1 MAEASAAGTGFDRP
15 LGRFAW
21 FELMTT
27 DVDAAREF
35 YTAIAGWSTSLWEG
49 GSGPYEMWMNGE
61 TAVAGLMELPQPEVP
76 PCWLAYVSTPDLG
89 VTLAKVRDLGGS
101 VLNEMAVPE
110 VGRFAVVADPQGG
123 VIAAIEPEGDASGHD
138 EAPGVGEFS
147 WCELTTTDPEGA
159 WSFYAEVFGWEDADT
174 MDLGEMGIYQ
184 MFSRRAHP
192 LGGIYRAPEGVPTGW
207 LCYVR
212 VPDAK
217 AAAEQVKKL
226 GGAIHNGPVE
236 VPGGD
241 LVAQGVDSQGV
252 AFAVHS
258 TA

>member
-1 MAEASAAGTGFDRP
+1 MADGL

-21 FELMTT
+21 FELMTG
-27 DVDAAREF
+27 DVAEARSF
-35 YTAIAGWSTSLWEG
+35 YSPITGWSTSLWEG
-49 GSGPYEMWMNGE
+49 ASGPYEMWMKGDQ
-61 TAVAGLMELPQPEVP
+61 AVAGLMELPQPDVP
-76 PCWLAYVSTPDLG
+76 PCWLSYVSTPGLDG
-89 VTLAKVRDLGGS
+89 TLARVRDAGGS
-101 VLNEMAVPE
+101 VLSEMAVPE
-110 VGRFAVVADPQGG
+110 VGRFAVIADPRGG
-123 VIAAIEPEGDASGHD
+123 VIAAIEPEG
-138 EAPGVGEFS
+138 EAPGHDRPAEVGEFS
-147 WCELTTTDPEGA
+147 WCELATTDPEGA
-159 WSFYAEVFGWEDADT
+159 WRFYSEVFGWEDAST

-184 MFSRRAHP
+184 MFSRGAHP

-207 LCYVR
+207 LYYVR

-217 AAAEQVKKL
+217 AAAEQVEEL

>member
-1 MAEASAAGTGFDRP
+1 
-15 LGRFAW
+15 
-21 FELMTT
+21 
-27 DVDAAREF
+27 
-35 YTAIAGWSTSLWEG
+35 
-49 GSGPYEMWMNGE
+49 
-61 TAVAGLMELPQPEVP
+61 
-76 PCWLAYVSTPDLG
+76 
-89 VTLAKVRDLGGS
+89 
-101 VLNEMAVPE
+101 
-110 VGRFAVVADPQGG
+110 
-123 VIAAIEPEGDASGHD
+123 
-138 EAPGVGEFS
+138 
-147 WCELTTTDPEGA
+147 
-159 WSFYAEVFGWEDADT
+159 